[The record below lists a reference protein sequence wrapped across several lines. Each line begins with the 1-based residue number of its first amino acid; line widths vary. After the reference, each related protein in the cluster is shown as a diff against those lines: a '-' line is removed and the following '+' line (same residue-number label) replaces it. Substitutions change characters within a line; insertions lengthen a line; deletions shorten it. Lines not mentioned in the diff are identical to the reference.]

1 MLHGSC
7 LDRSVFVA
15 LVVVDQRLAEAA
27 RAQGC
32 PACSAALHRRDYL
45 RKPRGGL
52 LAAAGEEFRR
62 RFGLCCSREGCRRS
76 VLPPSVRFLGQRVYL
91 EAVILLACLHALIGE
106 VPGGAPVAA
115 VPKKTVRRWL
125 SWWTST
131 FLSSPTWLW
140 IRGRLMPPVDETQV
154 PRSFIER
161 VAQGLGDAPDV
172 GQVLTIAAQWLAPL
186 TTRSLSDPS
195 RFLLVN

>member
-1 MLHGSC
+1 MWHGSSP
-7 LDRSVFVA
+7 DRSVFLA
-15 LVVVDQRLAEAA
+15 LVVVDQGLAEAA

-91 EAVILLACLHALIGE
+91 EAVILLACLQALIGE
-106 VPGGAPVAA
+106 VPSPAPVAA
-115 VPKKTVRRWL
+115 VPKKTVGRWL

-131 FLSSPTWLW
+131 FPSSPTWLW
-140 IRGRLMPPVDETQV
+140 IRGRLLPPIDVAQL
-154 PRSFIER
+154 PRSLLER
-161 VAQGLGDAPDV
+161 VAHGLGDTPDV
-172 GQVLTIAAQWLAPL
+172 GQVLTMAARWLAPL
-186 TTRSLSDPS
+186 TTRSMSDPS
-195 RFLLVN
+195 RFLLVD

>member
-1 MLHGSC
+1 MLHGFC
-7 LDRSVFVA
+7 PDRSVFVA
-15 LVVVDQRLAEAA
+15 LVVVDQRLADAA

-32 PACSAALHRRDYL
+32 PVCSAALHRRDYL

-76 VLPPSVRFLGQRVYL
+76 VLPPSVRFLGRRVYL
-91 EAVILLACLHALIGE
+91 EAVILLACLQALIG
-106 VPGGAPVAA
+106 VLPSGSPVAS
-115 VPKKTVRRWL
+115 VPKKTVGRWL

-131 FLSSPTWLW
+131 FPSSQTWLW
-140 IRGRLMPPVDETQV
+140 MCGRLMPPVDVTQL
-154 PRSFIER
+154 PRSFLER
-161 VAQGLGDAPDV
+161 VAQSLGDTPDV
-172 GQVLTIAAQWLAPL
+172 GQVLTMAARWLAPL
-186 TTRSLSDPS
+186 TTRSMSDPT

>member
-1 MLHGSC
+1 MWHGSC
-7 LDRSVFVA
+7 PDRSVFAA
-15 LVVVDQRLAEAA
+15 LVVVDEGLAEAT

-32 PACSAALHRRDYL
+32 PVCSAALHRRDYL

-62 RFGLCCSREGCRRS
+62 RFSFCCSREGCRRS

-91 EAVILLACLHALIGE
+91 EAVILLACLQALIGE
-106 VPGGAPVAA
+106 VPRGSSAAA
-115 VPKKTVRRWL
+115 VPKKTVGRWL

-131 FLSSPTWLW
+131 FLLSPTWLW

-154 PRSFIER
+154 KLIRFSRQFSY
-161 VAQGLGDAPDV
+161 AV
-172 GQVLTIAAQWLAPL
+172 GCLAA
-186 TTRSLSDPS
+186 S
-195 RFLLVN
+195 